1 VLAQVIR
8 EDVQCQYKAAVDA
21 KGKRTGEMLLDY
33 PVRRAAAEAIR
44 RMEQEG
50 LLLESY
56 VTMAAQ
62 RVQVETKLPAR
73 RGVPTRK

>member
-1 VLAQVIR
+1 VIR
-8 EDVQCQYKAAVDA
+8 EDVQSQYKAAVDTN
-21 KGKRTGEMLLDY
+21 GKPPGEMLLVY
-33 PVRRAAAEAIR
+33 PVRRGAAEAIR

-62 RVQVETKLPAR
+62 RVQVETKLPPR
-73 RGVPTRK
+73 RAAPTRK